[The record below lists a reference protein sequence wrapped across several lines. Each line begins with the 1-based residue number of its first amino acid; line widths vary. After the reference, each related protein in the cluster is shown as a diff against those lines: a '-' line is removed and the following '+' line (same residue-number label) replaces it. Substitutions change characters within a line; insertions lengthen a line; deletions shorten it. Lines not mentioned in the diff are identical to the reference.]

1 MSGVTGPM
9 TVRVYHEQAQPKH
22 ENKCEF
28 SKCQYI
34 CLPKA
39 LYSEKIF
46 LLEFLKYNPLGLD

>member
-22 ENKCEF
+22 ANKCKYSSCEH
-28 SKCQYI
+28 I

-39 LYSEKIF
+39 LFSEKTFFSFFINLF
-46 LLEFLKYNPLGLD
+46 